1 VTDRRPVSGADG
13 RSGPSASADD
23 RAWRRLQVAAVLFAM
38 GSAVHVVDHL
48 RRGQGS
54 ITDELYWA
62 GNAALVFQVVIVT
75 LAVTRHRIA
84 PLWAAAAGLSLAVGF
99 TAAHWL
105 PEWSPLSD
113 PVWEIDSL
121 PFLSGVASLVEVAG
135 ALAVGWTGLA
145 IVRRD
150 GLASF
155 ATPRPT

>member
-1 VTDRRPVSGADG
+1 MTERTGNRLIGAG
-13 RSGPSASADD
+13 
-23 RAWRRLQVAAVLFAM
+23 WLFAA
-38 GSAVHVVDHL
+38 GSAIHLFDHL

-54 ITDELYWA
+54 VTETLYWA
-62 GNAALVFQVVIVT
+62 GNLALVLQVVVIT
-75 LAVTRHRIA
+75 LVLTRHRLA
-84 PLWAAAAGLSLAVGF
+84 PLAAAAAGFPLALGF
-99 TAAHWL
+99 ASAHWL
-105 PEWSPLSD
+105 PEWSAMSD